1 MYEST
6 IFCTAEPTKQISI
19 LRGSTVS
26 SWHRG
31 LASSNKTFLAD
42 ANNSEHNKSKPQEI
56 KKMTTGSTLV
66 NEGTIKN
73 PKLAASLMS
82 DQAQEIPIF
91 LRSKYCAIGV
101 FSRSSRSRIIVRPFS
116 TQENV
121 CLDQTRKDIGLFCCV
136 SVWFCLC

>member
-1 MYEST
+1 
-6 IFCTAEPTKQISI
+6 
-19 LRGSTVS
+19 
-26 SWHRG
+26 
-31 LASSNKTFLAD
+31 
-42 ANNSEHNKSKPQEI
+42 
-56 KKMTTGSTLV
+56 MTTGSTLV

-101 FSRSSRSRIIVRPFS
+101 FSRSSRCRIIVRPFS

-121 CLDQTRKDIGLFCCV
+121 CLDQTRKDTGLFCCV